1 MSVYIEPLIVQNL
14 LLTYCIGA
22 TAYRFTRVKR
32 EWWRLLLTAMLG
44 SAASLFYP
52 LISLPAVLS
61 AVLKIALG
69 FALSAVLFAGK
80 SGYLK
85 GTAAFFIATFVFGGC
100 VFFAGCLRYKSASDA
115 FNKPLSVGFCTAV
128 ISAIVLYN
136 LFRAVC
142 SVYHRKTDLS
152 ATLCRYSLTFC
163 GKEIDGNGFID
174 TGNRLYDSVSGLPVV
189 VLGIKALIP
198 FISDNELTSLL
209 SGRADRVFKGA
220 RRLSCKSVSG
230 VTDMW
235 IVPSEKF
242 EVYFDEGKNI
252 VYDVMVGLSFSQ
264 LAGGESYNAILP
276 ALTESFT

>member
-14 LLTYCIGA
+14 LLTYCVGA
-22 TAYRFTRVKR
+22 TAYRFTKVKR
-32 EWWRLLLTAMLG
+32 EWWRLLLAAMLG

-52 LISLPAVLS
+52 LVSLPAVLS

-69 FALSAVLFAGK
+69 FVLSAVLFAGK
-80 SGYLK
+80 GGYIK

-115 FNKPLSVGFCTAV
+115 FKKPLSVGFCTAV
-128 ISAIVLYN
+128 ISAIILYN
-136 LFRAVC
+136 VFRALC
-142 SVYHRKTDLS
+142 TVYHRKTDLA

-174 TGNRLYDSVSGLPVV
+174 TGNRLYDALSGLPVV
-189 VLGIKALIP
+189 VLGIKALLP
-198 FISDNELTSLL
+198 FLTDEEFAILL
-209 SGRADRVFKGA
+209 SGRADKVFEGA

-230 VTDMW
+230 TADMW

-242 EVYFDEGKNI
+242 EVYFGEDKNI

-264 LAGGESYNAILP
+264 LSGGESYNAILP
-276 ALTESFT
+276 ALTESFI